1 MMKKIIVIK
10 TGDTFLDIQARLGDF
25 EDWIIKG
32 MGVDGHL
39 VQVVDLPR
47 GESLPHVKSCKGI
60 VIAGSHA
67 MVTGELSWSI
77 DIEKWLPQ
85 CVQAKIPVL
94 GICYGH
100 QLLAKAMGGKV
111 DFHPQ
116 GIEIGTV
123 SIEMVDNDSSDPIF
137 NGIQGPFLAHVCH
150 SQTVTKLPETAI
162 CIAKNEYES
171 THAFKIGSS
180 AWGVQF
186 HPEYDER
193 IMRAYTQNMA
203 PSIEASEQD
212 ATSILD
218 HIQPTPMALKMLNRF
233 GKLVSI

>member
-1 MMKKIIVIK
+1 MKKIIVLK
-10 TGDTFLDIQARLGDF
+10 TGDTFLDIQTRLDDF

-32 MGVDGHL
+32 MEVDRHL
-39 VQVVDLPR
+39 IQVVDLPR
-47 GESLPHVKSCKGI
+47 GESLPQVKSCKGI

-67 MVTGELSWSI
+67 MVTEERSWSV
-77 DIEKWLPQ
+77 DIEKWIPR
-85 CVQAKIPVL
+85 CIQAKTPVL

-137 NGIQGPFLAHVCH
+137 RGIQGPFLAHVCH
-150 SQTVTKLPETAI
+150 SQTVTKLPEKAI
-162 CIAKNEYES
+162 CIARNEYES

-186 HPEYDER
+186 HPEYDEH
-193 IMRAYTQNMA
+193 IMHAYSQSMA
-203 PSIEASEQD
+203 SSIEKSEQD
-212 ATSILD
+212 MTSILGQ
-218 HIQPTPMALKMLNRF
+218 IQPTPIALKILNRF
-233 GKLVSI
+233 GKLVS